1 MSPYYSPPV
10 PGKSHP
16 RSEWDA
22 PMIPHVLL
30 RASGVCV
37 TAAIVAGCGSQTP
50 FGATGA
56 IPPGGAAIAQA
67 QHARSWTSPEAKSRA
82 LLYVSDPQTKDV
94 YVYSYPQAR
103 LVGKLSG
110 FGEPRSECADAA
122 GDVFIADVATD
133 DVVEYAHGGTKP
145 IAELSV
151 SGHPEGCSV
160 DPMHGSLA
168 VSGGVNGIVLSVFR
182 YSAHNRWRA
191 ERTYTDSSL
200 HAAAFCG
207 YDNRGNLFIDAL
219 NHRGKFVLA
228 ELARGGAS
236 FATIALSAAIKR
248 PGEIEWDGTD
258 LAVGDAGTAPPVID
272 RFSISGNSG
281 TKVGSTTLGS
291 AKGVAQF
298 WIASAHVVGPDF
310 EKDDVGFWSY
320 PAGGSPTKTIGGV
333 YGYGAAVSV
342 AK

>member
-1 MSPYYSPPV
+1 MSPYYSPPA

-22 PMIPHVLL
+22 PMTPHVLL
-30 RASGVCV
+30 RASGLCV

-56 IPPGGAAIAQA
+56 IPQAAAGIAQA
-67 QHARSWTSPEAKSRA
+67 QHARSWMDPEAKNGA

-94 YVYSYPQAR
+94 YVYSYPQGR
-103 LVGKLSG
+103 LVGKLTG
-110 FGEPRSECADAA
+110 FGEPRSECADAS

-133 DVVEYAHGGTKP
+133 DVVEYEHAGTTP
-145 IAELSV
+145 VAELSI
-151 SGHPEGCSV
+151 SGRPEGCSV
-160 DPMHGSLA
+160 DPIHGSLA
-168 VSGGVNGIVLSVFR
+168 VSGGVNGIVLAIFR
-182 YSAHNRWRA
+182 YSSHHHWRA
-191 ERTYTDSSL
+191 QHSYLDSSL
-200 HAAAFCG
+200 RAAAFCG
-207 YDNRGNLFIDAL
+207 YDDRGNLFIDGL
-219 NHRGKFVLA
+219 DHRGKFALA
-228 ELARGGAS
+228 ELARGA
-236 FATIALSAAIKR
+236 ARLTTIALKATIER
-248 PGEIEWDGTD
+248 PGEIEWYGTD
-258 LAVGDAGTAPPVID
+258 LAVGDAGVTPPVID

-281 TKVGSTTLGS
+281 TKVGSTTLAS

-320 PAGGSPTKTIGGV
+320 PAGGSPSKMIAGV